1 MTGRKK
7 DKPEIRTAPPGSG
20 RRKDIFIVLLFLS
33 LVVVLYFNSLGNGF
47 TNWDDGM
54 IYANPAIRSLD
65 WKSVLDLF
73 TLKKASTYQPVR
85 MLSYAIDYHFW
96 KLNPLGYHL
105 TSLFFYF
112 LTCIT
117 VFFAGRLLVSRI
129 LDRPPDSVN
138 RMALFAALLFAAH
151 PVHVESVTWLAARKE
166 VLQGFFFFLS
176 FYLFM
181 RFEEGQDGRTRW
193 KLLGGVL
200 LTFLLAVL
208 SKPSAVVLPAIF
220 LLYEVTLRGEAVK
233 SFLKRHWPFLV
244 VSITIS
250 LVFIFI
256 LMKVMADSE
265 QIKPFYGGTLGTN
278 FIVAFYV
285 LLYNIKLLAF
295 TTAYS
300 PAYTLTASFSFASP
314 WTLTAIGVVLL
325 LFLVSIWARRRLNIL
340 FFSFFWF
347 VITLLPFLNL
357 IPISTL
363 LADRYAFLASFGY
376 CLLVGFLLDRLY
388 GVRLRFASDGLFK
401 GGALCLF
408 FLLLSGY
415 AYMTIEQ
422 NKVWKSSFTLWS
434 DAIHKYPKANLA
446 NAKMGEVYLD
456 AGKYETA
463 LPYLAKAVQI
473 VPTDIISRNNLGVTY
488 FKLGYPEKAVKEF
501 LAILRIRPD
510 EEMVKFKVAVLY
522 GEQNEE
528 EKAKEILEELI
539 RKNPDEF
546 VFHLQLGYLH
556 EKMGR
561 LQKALVEFERS
572 ARIDPE
578 KASPYLRMGD
588 LYLHRLKDPKRGIE
602 CYAEALRRMKPSD
615 PRTEEIMRLIRDLKA
630 HR

>member
-1 MTGRKK
+1 MSDSLAERFPDGKLRLNKRKVQ
-7 DKPEIRTAPPGSG
+7 PEIPVAPPGSG
-20 RRKDIFIVLLFLS
+20 RGKDIFIVLLFLS

-85 MLSYAIDYHFW
+85 MLSYAIDYRFW

-112 LTCIT
+112 LTCVT
-117 VFFAGRLLVSRI
+117 VFLAGRLLVSRI
-129 LDRPPDSVN
+129 LDRPPGSVN
-138 RMALFAALLFAAH
+138 RMALFTALLFAVH

-181 RFEEGQDGRTRW
+181 RWEEEQEGRTRW
-193 KLLGGVL
+193 KFLGGVL

-220 LLYEVTLRGEAVK
+220 LLYEITLRREAVK
-233 SFLKRHWPFLV
+233 PFLKRHWPFLV
-244 VSITIS
+244 ASIVIS

-256 LMKVMADSE
+256 LMKVMVESE
-265 QIKPFYGGTLGTN
+265 QVKPFHGGTPGTN
-278 FIVAFYV
+278 FIVAFYA
-285 LLYNIKLLAF
+285 LLYYIKLLAF

-300 PAYTLTASFSFASP
+300 PAYTVTASFSLTSP
-314 WTLTAIGVVLL
+314 WTFTAMGVTLL
-325 LFLVSIWARRRLNIL
+325 LFFVSIRSRRRLNIL

-357 IPISTL
+357 IPISTI
-363 LADRYAFLASFGY
+363 LADRYALLASFGY

-388 GVRLRFASDGLFK
+388 GMRLRFASDGLFK

-408 FLLLSGY
+408 LLLFAGY
-415 AYMTIEQ
+415 AYMTVEQ
-422 NKVWKSSFTLWS
+422 NKVWKNSFTLWS
-434 DAIHKYPKANLA
+434 DAIHKYPEANLA

-463 LPYLAKAVQI
+463 LPYLAKAVQVI
-473 VPTDIISRNNLGVTY
+473 PTDIISRNNLGVAY
-488 FKLGYPEKAVKEF
+488 WKLGYPERALKEF
-501 LAILRIRPD
+501 LSILGIRPD
-510 EEMVKFKVAVLY
+510 NEMVKFKVAVLY

-528 EKAKEILEELI
+528 GKAKEILEELI

-546 VFHLQLGYLH
+546 LFHLQMGYLH

-561 LQKALVEFERS
+561 LQEALAEFERS
-572 ARIDPE
+572 ARIDPG

-588 LYLHRLKDPKRGIE
+588 LYLHRLRDPE
-602 CYAEALRRMKPSD
+602 
-615 PRTEEIMRLIRDLKA
+615 KA
-630 HR
+630 IP